1 MYRFLEVAIAIIL
14 TVVLFVI
21 IALFLPASQR
31 VERSVE
37 LTNPISQIS
46 DSLKHFRRFTEWQQL
61 TAQDPKALFHLEGEE
76 FGEGA
81 RVVWKSAVPAVGNGA
96 FTITE
101 VNPEESI
108 VQSLEN
114 DWRGSNKRSTFKMEF
129 NPQTNAT
136 TLRWIIEVD
145 YGWDLIGRFAGLYL
159 NGEIGDLMFRSLGR
173 FRQLM
178 GQIPQVD
185 YSQVDIRV
193 EDLPETPV
201 LYVGVSTPA
210 EPRLWDDAEIKLDE
224 GWAKVAA
231 FMGSNKIEA
240 TGPRRLVINVLGEEN
255 NDFNAAY
262 PVAMA
267 PEATTG
273 DVRVGSI
280 PASRVVMAT
289 ARGHRVG
296 TSRTRDMLR
305 AFAMTHGYDFNRDL
319 VGLFEEW
326 REPDPADPMQA
337 PLTTVVLPL
346 MVPGA
351 ASATPSEAPPT
362 EEAPAAPA
370 AASAA
375 ADGAASEEPAEAA
388 EPAPAG
394 G

>member
-267 PEATTG
+267 PESTTG

-296 TSRTRDMLR
+296 TTRTRDMLR

-346 MVPGA
+346 IAPGTAPAEEPA
-351 ASATPSEAPPT
+351 A
-362 EEAPAAPA
+362 EEAPADPAPA
-370 AASAA
+370 ATEAADAA
-375 ADGAASEEPAEAA
+375 APGEPAEAA
-388 EPAPAG
+388 EPVPAG

>member
-14 TVVLFVI
+14 TILLFVV

-61 TAQDPKALFHLEGEE
+61 TAQDRRALFRLEGEE

-81 RVVWKSAVPAVGNGA
+81 RVSWTSAEPSVGNGS

-101 VNPEESI
+101 VNPQESI
-108 VQSLEN
+108 VKALEN

-193 EDLPETPV
+193 EELPETPL

-224 GWAKVAA
+224 AWAKVAA
-231 FMGSNKIEA
+231 FMSSGKIEA

-262 PVAMA
+262 PVAVA
-267 PEATTG
+267 PETTSG
-273 DVRVGSI
+273 DVRVGSM

-296 TSRTRDMLR
+296 TTRTRDMLR

-346 MVPGA
+346 LAAGA
-351 ASATPSEAPPT
+351 EA
-362 EEAPAAPA
+362 AAPA
-370 AASAA
+370 EEADAAPA
-375 ADGAASEEPAEAA
+375 EEPAAIDAPAEADAETAGQA

-394 G
+394 S

>member
-14 TVVLFVI
+14 TILLFVI

-46 DSLKHFRRFTEWQQL
+46 DSLKHFKRFTEWQQL
-61 TAQDPKALFHLEGEE
+61 TAPDPRALFHLEGEE

-81 RVVWKSAVPAVGNGA
+81 RVAWTSSVPAVGDGS

-108 VQSLEN
+108 VKALDN
-114 DWRGSNKRSTFKMEF
+114 NWRGTNKRSTFKMEF

-173 FRQLM
+173 FRQLL

-185 YSQVDIRV
+185 YSQVEIRV
-193 EDLPETPV
+193 EELPETPL

-224 GWAKVAA
+224 AWGKVAA
-231 FMGSNKIEA
+231 FMSSGKIEA

-262 PVAMA
+262 PVAVA
-267 PEATTG
+267 PETTSG
-273 DVRVGSI
+273 DVRVGSM
-280 PASRVVMAT
+280 PAGRFVMAT
-289 ARGHRVG
+289 SRGHRVG
-296 TSRTRDMLR
+296 TTRTRDMLR
-305 AFAMTHGYDFNRDL
+305 AYAMTHGYDFNRDL

-346 MVPGA
+346 LAAGA
-351 ASATPSEAPPT
+351 AATTPAEEAV
-362 EEAPAAPA
+362 EAPAATDAPA
-370 AASAA
+370 EAA
-375 ADGAASEEPAEAA
+375 ADPAGQA

-394 G
+394 T

>member
-1 MYRFLEVAIAIIL
+1 MYRFLEVAIAIVL
-14 TVVLFVI
+14 TVLLFVI

-31 VERSVE
+31 VERSIE
-37 LTNPISQIS
+37 LTNPISQTS
-46 DSLKHFRRFTEWQQL
+46 DALKHFRLFTRWQQL
-61 TAQDPKALFHLEGEE
+61 TAQDPRALFRLEGPE

-81 RVVWKSAVPAVGNGA
+81 KIAWTSSRPEVGSGS

-101 VNPEESI
+101 VIPEESI
-108 VQSLEN
+108 RMAMEN

-145 YGWDLIGRFAGLYL
+145 YGWDLIGRYAGLYL
-159 NGEIGDLMFRSLGR
+159 NGEIGDLVYRSLGR
-173 FRQLM
+173 FRQM
-178 GQIPQVD
+178 MAQIPQVD
-185 YSQVDIRV
+185 YSQVDIRL
-193 EDLPETPV
+193 EQQPETPL

-210 EPRLWDDAEIKLDE
+210 EPRLWDDAELKLDE
-224 GWAKVAA
+224 GWSEVSA
-231 FMGSNKIEA
+231 FMGRNNIEA
-240 TGPRRLVINVLGEEN
+240 TGPRRLVINVLGEQN

-262 PVAMA
+262 PVAAA
-267 PEATTG
+267 PESTTG
-273 DVRVGSI
+273 NVRVGAT
-280 PASRVVMAT
+280 PAGPFIMAT

-305 AFAMTHGYDFNRDL
+305 AYAMTHGYDFNRDL
-319 VGLFEEW
+319 VGLYEEW

-346 MVPGA
+346 LVEGATEAAGA
-351 ASATPSEAPPT
+351 AV
-362 EEAPAAPA
+362 
-370 AASAA
+370 
-375 ADGAASEEPAEAA
+375 EEPAATSEPVAEPAGEAAEEDAAGA

>member
-1 MYRFLEVAIAIIL
+1 MYRFLEVAIAIVL
-14 TVVLFVI
+14 TVLLFVI

-31 VERSVE
+31 VERSIE
-37 LTNPISQIS
+37 LTNPISQTS
-46 DSLKHFRRFTEWQQL
+46 DALKHFRLFTRWQQL
-61 TAQDPKALFHLEGEE
+61 TAQDPRALFRLEGPE

-81 RVVWKSAVPAVGNGA
+81 KIAWTSNRPEVGSGS

-101 VNPEESI
+101 VIPEESI
-108 VQSLEN
+108 RMAMEN

-159 NGEIGDLMFRSLGR
+159 NGEIGDLVFKSLGR

-178 GQIPQVD
+178 AQIPQVD
-185 YSQVDIRV
+185 YSQVDIRL
-193 EDLPETPV
+193 EQLPETPLV
-201 LYVGVSTPA
+201 YVGVSTPA
-210 EPRLWDDAEIKLDE
+210 EPRLWDDAELKLDE
-224 GWAKVAA
+224 GWREAAA
-231 FMGSNKIEA
+231 FMGRNNIEA
-240 TGPRRLVINVLGEEN
+240 TGPRRLVINVLGEQN

-262 PVAMA
+262 PVAAA
-267 PEATTG
+267 PETTTG
-273 DVRVGSI
+273 NVRVGTS
-280 PASRVVMAT
+280 PAGPAIMAT

-305 AFAMTHGYDFNRDL
+305 AYAMTHGYDFNRDL
-319 VGLFEEW
+319 VGLYEEW

-346 MVPGA
+346 LVEGA
-351 ASATPSEAPPT
+351 GTAAEAPI
-362 EEAPAAPA
+362 EDA

-375 ADGAASEEPAEAA
+375 PAEAA
-388 EPAPAG
+388 EPAGETSPEAPQEAEPAPAG